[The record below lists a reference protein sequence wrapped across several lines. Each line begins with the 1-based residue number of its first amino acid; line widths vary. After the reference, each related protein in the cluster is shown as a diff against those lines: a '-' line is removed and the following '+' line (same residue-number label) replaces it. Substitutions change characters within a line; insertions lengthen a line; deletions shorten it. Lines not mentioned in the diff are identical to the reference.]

1 MGRKSKAKFELKGHT
16 LPGINQKSE
25 TSNLKD
31 GKSPSSALQMQS
43 PMKETTMPSYGGVK
57 IDPTLSYK
65 YKSAK
70 IPSFRDIISLEQQ
83 QDYAKRVDERRA
95 KRKEDEQGARDA
107 QAEYDR
113 KVASG
118 EITPSGPGEIS
129 QSEQQRKSLESIRQM
144 EEEGRRLHPD
154 PLEPKLQP
162 LTLTEI
168 EEKKKPKKKKKKEI
182 ESEDDPMSGDWKG

>member
-25 TSNLKD
+25 ASNLKD
-31 GKSPSSALQMQS
+31 GKSPSSAFQMQS
-43 PMKETTMPSYGGVK
+43 PMKETTMPGVK

-95 KRKEDEQGARDA
+95 KRKEDRE
-107 QAEYDR
+107 
-113 KVASG
+113 
-118 EITPSGPGEIS
+118 
-129 QSEQQRKSLESIRQM
+129 RKSEDTGLDKKEIRLDSGLDEESMVNKPIDKFN
-144 EEEGRRLHPD
+144 PD
-154 PLEPKLQP
+154 PLA
-162 LTLTEI
+162 
-168 EEKKKPKKKKKKEI
+168 EEKIKYGNINTQHLNVDMPIGEYAKRDPNKTYSTLGGSASNKSKKTNI
-182 ESEDDPMSGDWKG
+182 QGSLL